1 MVAQDEL
8 KKQMPT
14 TGKGGGVM
22 GVDKVIVTNMGALRV
37 KYGEGMVRIERALLR
52 LVAADRKRGLQTKV
66 VAVDSA
72 DDMEA
77 VRGRPVKE
85 ENDQKQAKT
94 AVDAVFQAYRP
105 DYLMILGAPD
115 IFPHQALRNPV
126 YDPQGDDD
134 EVVPSD
140 IPYACEAPYSGDPR
154 KFVGPTRVVGRLP
167 DLTGATDPAYLVFL
181 LGTAARHRT
190 RSRSDYQKYFSV
202 TAEVWKGSTSLSV
215 TKLFG
220 SSDAMATSPPKG
232 PAWTPA
238 QLGRRVHFINCHG
251 APSDPNFYGQ
261 RGNRYP
267 VAHSAK
273 RLTKRI
279 MNGTVIAAECCY
291 GGELY
296 DPSDSDMQPGICST
310 YLRDGAYGY
319 FGSST
324 IAYGP
329 SEGNGQADLIC
340 QFFLSEILEGA
351 SLGDAALRA
360 RHRFAQA
367 YTHLDPVD
375 LKTLVQFYL
384 LGDPSIHPV
393 SYVSHAIARTRTF
406 KKAFR
411 DRQNV
416 KGTRTLRR
424 EKVTR
429 TGTNLQRSLGAV
441 KGSAGAVPP
450 DVAEILTSAAKE
462 SAVSS
467 FGTRAFEVTFPAG
480 AAKGNMSYFGELRK
494 GRTVYM
500 LAGKKDL
507 PPDSPG
513 RVVVL
518 VATVQD
524 GQMIHMRR
532 LHSR

>member
-1 MVAQDEL
+1 MQI
-8 KKQMPT
+8 
-14 TGKGGGVM
+14 
-22 GVDKVIVTNMGALRV
+22 DKVIVTNMGALRE
-37 KYGEGMVRIERALLR
+37 KYGKSMPRVERALLG
-52 LVAADRKRGLQTKV
+52 LVAADKKRGLDTKI

-72 DDMEA
+72 DDIEA
-77 VRGRPVKE
+77 AGGRPVRVRD
-85 ENDQKQAKT
+85 DQKQVKT
-94 AVDAVFQAYRP
+94 AVDAVCQAYRP
-105 DYLMILGAPD
+105 DYLMILGAAD
-115 IFPHQALRNPV
+115 ILPHQDLRNPV

-134 EVVPSD
+134 RVVPSD
-140 IPYACEAPYSGDPR
+140 IPYACEAPYSKDPR
-154 KFVGPTRVVGRLP
+154 KFVGPTRVVGRVP
-167 DLTGATDPAYLVFL
+167 DLPGVADPTYLVFL
-181 LGTAARHRT
+181 LGTAARHKT
-190 RSRSDYQKYFSV
+190 RARADYQKHFSV
-202 TAEVWKGSTSLSV
+202 TAEVWKESTALSL

-232 PAWTPA
+232 PAWTAA
-238 QLGRRVHFINCHG
+238 QVGRRIHFINCHG

-261 RGNRYP
+261 RGNSYP

-273 RLTKRI
+273 RLIKRI

-291 GGELY
+291 GAELY
-296 DPSDSDMQPGICST
+296 DPADSEMQPGICST

-340 QFFLSEILEGA
+340 QYFLNEVLDGA

-375 LKTLVQFYL
+375 LKTLVQFHL
-384 LGDPSIHPV
+384 LGDPSIHAV
-393 SYVSHAIARTRTF
+393 SYVSHAIVRAKTF

-411 DRQNV
+411 ERQNV
-416 KGTRTLRR
+416 KGTRMLRR
-424 EKVTR
+424 EKSAR
-429 TGTNLQRSLGAV
+429 TGTNLQRGLGAV
-441 KGSAGAVPP
+441 KRTAETVPP
-450 DVAEILTSAAKE
+450 YVAEILKSAAKE

-467 FGTRAFEVTFPAG
+467 FGTRAFEVAFPAE
-480 AAKGNMSYFGELRK
+480 AARGNMLPFAELRK
-494 GRTVYM
+494 KRAVHMLVGR
-500 LAGKKDL
+500 KDL
-507 PPDSPG
+507 APGSPG
-513 RVVVL
+513 GVVVL

-524 GQMIHMRR
+524 GQLIHLRR

>member
-1 MVAQDEL
+1 MQI
-8 KKQMPT
+8 
-14 TGKGGGVM
+14 
-22 GVDKVIVTNMGALRV
+22 DKVIITNMGALRE
-37 KYGEGMVRIERALLR
+37 KYGKSMPRIEGALLR
-52 LVAADRKRGLQTKV
+52 LVAADGKRGLETKV

-72 DDMEA
+72 ADMEA
-77 VRGRPVKE
+77 VGSRQVADKD
-85 ENDQKQAKT
+85 DQKQVKT
-94 AVDAVFQAYRP
+94 AVDAVNQAYRP

-115 IFPHQALRNPV
+115 IFPHQDLRNPA

-134 EVVPSD
+134 RVVPSD
-140 IPYACEAPYSGDPR
+140 LPYACEAPYSKDPR

-167 DLTGATDPAYLVFL
+167 DLLGTADPAYLVFL
-181 LGTAARHRT
+181 LGTAARHKIRA
-190 RSRSDYQKYFSV
+190 RSDYQKYFSV
-202 TAEVWKGSTSLSV
+202 TAEVWKGSTSLSL

-261 RGNRYP
+261 RGNSYP
-267 VAHSAK
+267 VAHSTK
-273 RLTKRI
+273 RLIKKI
-279 MNGTVIAAECCY
+279 MNGTVIAVECCY
-291 GGELY
+291 GAELY
-296 DPSDSDMQPGICST
+296 DPADSEMQAGICST

-340 QFFLSEILEGA
+340 QYFLNEVLEGA

-375 LKTLVQFYL
+375 LKTLVQFHL
-384 LGDPSIHPV
+384 LGDPSIHAV
-393 SYVSHAIARTRTF
+393 SYGSHAMAQGKVF
-406 KKAFR
+406 KKAFQAH
-411 DRQNV
+411 QNV
-416 KGTRTLRR
+416 KGTRMLRR
-424 EKVTR
+424 EKSAR
-429 TGTNLQRSLGAV
+429 IGANLQRSLGAV
-441 KGSAGAVPP
+441 KRTAEAVPP
-450 DVAEILTSAAKE
+450 DVVEILESAAKE
-462 SAVSS
+462 SVVSN
-467 FGTRAFEVTFPAG
+467 FGTRAFNVAFPAE
-480 AAKGNMSYFGELRK
+480 AIKGNMSRFAEVRK
-494 GRTVYM
+494 ERAVHM
-500 LAGKKDL
+500 LSGKKDL
-507 PPDSPG
+507 PPGSPG
-513 RVVVL
+513 RVVAV

-524 GQMIHMRR
+524 GQLIHMRR

>member
-1 MVAQDEL
+1 MEI
-8 KKQMPT
+8 
-14 TGKGGGVM
+14 
-22 GVDKVIVTNMGALRV
+22 DKVIITNRGALRE
-37 KYGEGMVRIERALLR
+37 KYGKTMPRIEGALVR
-52 LVAADRKRGLQTKV
+52 LVAADKKRGLETKV
-66 VAVDSA
+66 VAVDAAA
-72 DDMEA
+72 DMKAAGGAA
-77 VRGRPVKE
+77 VTDK
-85 ENDQKQAKT
+85 NDQKQVKT
-94 AVDAVFQAYRP
+94 ALDAVFQAYRP

-115 IFPHQALRNPV
+115 IFPHQDLRNPV

-134 EVVPSD
+134 RVVPSD
-140 IPYACEAPYSGDPR
+140 VPYACEAPHSKDPR

-167 DLTGATDPAYLVFL
+167 DLLGVADAAYFVSL
-181 LGTAARHRT
+181 LGTAARHKA

-202 TAEVWKGSTSLSV
+202 TAEVWKGSTALSL

-220 SSDAMATSPPKG
+220 SSNAMATSPPKG

-238 QLGRRVHFINCHG
+238 QLAPRVHFINCHG

-261 RGNRYP
+261 RGNSYP
-267 VAHSAK
+267 VAHSAEK
-273 RLTKRI
+273 LVKRI

-296 DPSDSDMQPGICST
+296 DPADSKMQAGICST

-319 FGSST
+319 LGSST

-340 QFFLSEILEGA
+340 QYFLNEVLEGA
-351 SLGDAALRA
+351 SLGEATLRA

-384 LGDPSIHPV
+384 LGDPAIHAV
-393 SYVSHAIARTRTF
+393 SYVSHAITRAKTF

-411 DRQNV
+411 ARQNV
-416 KGTRTLRR
+416 KGTRMLRR
-424 EKVTR
+424 EKLAR

-441 KGSAGAVPP
+441 KRTAAAVPP
-450 DVAEILTSAAKE
+450 DVAGILEAAAKE
-462 SAVSS
+462 SAIAG
-467 FGTRAFEVTFPAG
+467 FGKRAFEVAFPAE
-480 AAKGNMSYFGELRK
+480 ATKGKMSQFSELRR
-494 GRTVYM
+494 GRAVH
-500 LAGKKDL
+500 LLVGKKDL
-507 PPDSPG
+507 PPGTPG
-513 RVVVL
+513 RVVAMG
-518 VATVQD
+518 ATVQD
-524 GQMIHMRR
+524 GQLIHMRR